1 MDILDLHQK
10 SIDCVMPLL
19 ERHFGTLPEGEG
31 GIKYVTINYISVK
44 QTYLYF
50 TDLTSLWLF
59 LY

>member
-44 QTYLYF
+44 QTFSKYF
-50 TDLTSLWLF
+50 TDLT
-59 LY
+59 